1 MTSDKRVQL
10 YSIFTMGKHKT
21 GIFFFFKVGHYVQA
35 GTKYSSAREGFNT
48 HFSNIFNS
56 GKIDTEQM
64 GSRVA
69 PSHLDP

>member
-10 YSIFTMGKHKT
+10 YSIFTKGKHKT
-21 GIFFFFKVGHYVQA
+21 GIFFFLSWHYGQA
-35 GTKYSSAREGFNT
+35 GTKYSSAREGFNP

-56 GKIDTEQM
+56 GKIDTEKM
-64 GSRVA
+64 GSQVA